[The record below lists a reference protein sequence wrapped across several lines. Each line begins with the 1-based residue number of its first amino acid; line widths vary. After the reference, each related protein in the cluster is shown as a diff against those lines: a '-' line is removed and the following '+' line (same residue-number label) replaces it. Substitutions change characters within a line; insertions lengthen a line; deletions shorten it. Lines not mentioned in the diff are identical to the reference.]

1 MLLGAAL
8 RAGTGLQ
15 GWGAEN
21 ATLHRRLQLGKG
33 TAPSPEVFL
42 EPLLSKEE
50 GSSPLL
56 QSMHGLRDS
65 RQIRDGGPRPPS
77 LRWGAIATQKL
88 KDVRTRIDQLQHAE
102 KLLERAT
109 RFPIRWN
116 ESKSESEG
124 E

>member
-77 LRWGAIATQKL
+77 LRWGAIAIQKL
-88 KDVRTRIDQLQHAE
+88 KDGGTRIDQLQHAE
-102 KLLERAT
+102 KLLERDT
-109 RFPIRWN
+109 SCRLSGN
-116 ESKSESEG
+116 ESKSA
-124 E
+124 

>member
-1 MLLGAAL
+1 ME
-8 RAGTGLQ
+8 GLQ

-50 GSSPLL
+50 DSSPLL

-65 RQIRDGGPRPPS
+65 QQIRDGGPRPPS
-77 LRWGAIATQKL
+77 LRWGSDRYPKAEGQWDTHRAASTRGEAIGARDEFSIKW
-88 KDVRTRIDQLQHAE
+88 KR
-102 KLLERAT
+102 K
-109 RFPIRWN
+109 
-116 ESKSESEG
+116 
-124 E
+124 

>member
-50 GSSPLL
+50 DSSPLL
-56 QSMHGLRDS
+56 QFMHGLRDS
-65 RQIRDGGPRPPS
+65 RQILETEILGLYRCSGRRS
-77 LRWGAIATQKL
+77 LSKKL
-88 KDVRTRIDQLQHAE
+88 
-102 KLLERAT
+102 
-109 RFPIRWN
+109 
-116 ESKSESEG
+116 EG
-124 E
+124 R

>member
-21 ATLHRRLQLGKG
+21 ATPHRRLQLGKG
-33 TAPSPEVFL
+33 GAPSRSAL

-50 GSSPLL
+50 VGHPLL

-65 RQIRDGGPRPPS
+65 QQIRDGGPRHPS
-77 LRWGAIATQKL
+77 LRWGSDRYPKAEGQWDTHRAASARGEAIGARYEFSIKW
-88 KDVRTRIDQLQHAE
+88 KR
-102 KLLERAT
+102 K
-109 RFPIRWN
+109 
-116 ESKSESEG
+116 
-124 E
+124 

>member
-42 EPLLSKEE
+42 EPLLSKRKVAVLFYNPCMACEN
-50 GSSPLL
+50 S
-56 QSMHGLRDS
+56 Q
-65 RQIRDGGPRPPS
+65 QIRDGGPRPPS
-77 LRWGAIATQKL
+77 LGRESDRYPKAEGRYDTHRAASTRGEAIGSAIGVV
-88 KDVRTRIDQLQHAE
+88 D
-102 KLLERAT
+102 
-109 RFPIRWN
+109 
-116 ESKSESEG
+116 
-124 E
+124 